1 VGSKD
6 SKAVID
12 DETRVDTDATAM
24 PAVQP
29 RSASLV
35 QIYGKG
41 VGRKLQ
47 LEAPVL
53 TLGRGD
59 TNDVMLDFDNVS
71 RFHAEVHNRN
81 GHYAVVDKGSTNG
94 TFVNDRRV
102 KKEHLLNSGD
112 LVKIGGSIFKFIS
125 GTDIEGL
132 YFEEIYRMTIID
144 GLTDIH
150 NKRYLLEF
158 LEREMARCARYK
170 RPMALVMFDVDHF
183 KKINDTHG
191 HIAGD
196 YVLKRL
202 SALVNEKIRREEL
215 FARYGGEEF
224 TVVMP
229 EASAEQAATF
239 AEKLRELVQAAEF
252 TFDGVRIDV
261 TVSLG
266 VGQMQPMH
274 QTPLDFIQFVDHALY
289 AAKRGGRNRV
299 ETAAS

>member
-1 VGSKD
+1 VPPNQKP
-6 SKAVID
+6 VID
-12 DETRVDTDATAM
+12 DETRVDSDALAM
-24 PAVQP
+24 PQVQP
-29 RSASLV
+29 RDASLV
-35 QIYGKG
+35 QVYGKG
-41 VGRKLQ
+41 VGRRLKLDGD
-47 LEAPVL
+47 VL

-59 TNDVMLDFDNVS
+59 TNDVVLDHDNVS
-71 RFHAEVHNRN
+71 RFHAELHTKRE
-81 GHYAVVDKGSTNG
+81 HHSIVDKGSTNG

-112 LVKIGGSIFKFIS
+112 LIKIGGSIFKFIS

-144 GLTDIH
+144 GLTEIN
-150 NKRYLLEF
+150 NKRYLMEF
-158 LEREMARCARYK
+158 LEREMARCQRFK
-170 RPMALVMFDVDHF
+170 RPMSLIMFDVDHF

-202 SALVNEKIRREEL
+202 ASLVNEKIRREEL

-224 TVVMP
+224 CVVMP
-229 EASAEQAATF
+229 ESQVEQAVVF
-239 AEKLRELVQAAEF
+239 AEKMRELVQEADF
-252 TFDGVRIDV
+252 SFDSQRMEV

-266 VGQMQPMH
+266 VGQMQETQH
-274 QTPLDFIQFVDHALY
+274 TPLDLIQYVDHALY

-299 ETAAS
+299 ELAVL

>member
-1 VGSKD
+1 M
-6 SKAVID
+6 ID
-12 DETRVDTDATAM
+12 DETRVDTDALAI
-24 PAVQP
+24 PNVAP
-29 RSASLV
+29 RTASLV

-41 VGRKLQ
+41 APRRLP
-47 LEAPVL
+47 LEGDVL

-59 TNDVMLDFDNVS
+59 TNDVMLDHDNVS
-71 RFHAEVHNRN
+71 RFHAEVLNKKD
-81 GHYAVVDKGSTNG
+81 HYAIVDKGSTNG

-144 GLTDIH
+144 GLTEIH

-170 RPMALVMFDVDHF
+170 RPMSLIMFDVDHF

-202 SALVNEKIRREEL
+202 ASLVNEKIRREEL

-229 EASAEQAATF
+229 ESGAEQAATF
-239 AEKLRELVQAAEF
+239 AEKVRELIQTAEF
-252 TFDGVRIDV
+252 NFDTMKIDV

-266 VGQMQPMH
+266 VGEMQQGH
-274 QTPLDFIQFVDHALY
+274 QTPLDFIQYADHALY
-289 AAKRGGRNRV
+289 AAKRNGRNRV
-299 ETAAS
+299 EIASAFP

>member
-1 VGSKD
+1 MPPNQKP
-6 SKAVID
+6 VID
-12 DETRVDTDATAM
+12 DETRVDSDALAM
-24 PAVQP
+24 PQVQP
-29 RSASLV
+29 RDASLV
-35 QIYGKG
+35 QVYGKG
-41 VGRKLQ
+41 VGRRLKLDG
-47 LEAPVL
+47 EML

-59 TNDVMLDFDNVS
+59 TNDVVLDHDNVS
-71 RFHAEVHNRN
+71 RFHAELHNKRD
-81 GHYAVVDKGSTNG
+81 HHSIIDKGSTNG

-112 LVKIGGSIFKFIS
+112 LIKIGGSIFKFIS

-144 GLTDIH
+144 GLTEIN
-150 NKRYLLEF
+150 NKRYLMEF
-158 LEREMARCARYK
+158 LEREMARCQRFK
-170 RPMALVMFDVDHF
+170 RPMSLVMFDVDHF

-202 SALVNEKIRREEL
+202 ASLVNEKIRREEL

-224 TVVMP
+224 CVVMP
-229 EASAEQAATF
+229 ESQVEQAVVF
-239 AEKLRELVQAAEF
+239 AEKMRELVHQSEF
-252 TFDGVRIDV
+252 SFDNQKMEV

-266 VGQMQPMH
+266 VGQMQDTQH
-274 QTPLDFIQFVDHALY
+274 TPLDLIQYVDHALY

-299 ETAAS
+299 ELAVL

>member
-1 VGSKD
+1 MPPNQKP
-6 SKAVID
+6 VID
-12 DETRVDTDATAM
+12 DETRVDSDALAM
-24 PAVQP
+24 PQVQP
-29 RSASLV
+29 RDASLV
-35 QIYGKG
+35 QVYGKG
-41 VGRKLQ
+41 VGRRLKLDGD
-47 LEAPVL
+47 VL

-59 TNDVMLDFDNVS
+59 TNDVVLDHDNVS
-71 RFHAEVHNRN
+71 RFHAELHTKRE
-81 GHYAVVDKGSTNG
+81 HHSIVDKGSTNG

-112 LVKIGGSIFKFIS
+112 LIKIGGSIFKFIS

-144 GLTDIH
+144 GLTEIN
-150 NKRYLLEF
+150 NKRYLMEF
-158 LEREMARCARYK
+158 LEREMARCQRFK
-170 RPMALVMFDVDHF
+170 RPMSLIMFDVDHF

-202 SALVNEKIRREEL
+202 ASLVNEKIRREEL

-224 TVVMP
+224 CVVMP
-229 EASAEQAATF
+229 ESQVEQAVVF
-239 AEKLRELVQAAEF
+239 AEKMRELVQEADF
-252 TFDGVRIDV
+252 SFDSQRMEV

-266 VGQMQPMH
+266 VGQMQETQH
-274 QTPLDFIQFVDHALY
+274 TPLDLIQYVDHALY

-299 ETAAS
+299 ELAVL